1 MAKQLYQFH
10 YSKDVE
16 EEKDNWSNGRVFNKN
31 NAPIVKLTIIAPS
44 TVQFYVN
51 DDLVNPIMIGA
62 TGKFEIDLKN
72 QTSITSLK
80 FNESDLEKLK
90 SEQDI
95 IVNAIYNI

>member
-10 YSKDVE
+10 YSKDGGNQDE
-16 EEKDNWSNGRVFNKN
+16 WSNGNAFNKN

-51 DDLVNPIMIGA
+51 NDLVNPIMIGA

-80 FNESDLEKLK
+80 FNKDDLENP
-90 SEQDI
+90 EQDI